1 VGFVLLI
8 ACANVANLFLV
19 RAEARQREQ
28 AIRAALGAS
37 RGDLMRQYLTE
48 SVTLAVGGGLLGLG
62 LAWVGVQGLL
72 RLAPAQLPQALEP
85 GIDGSVL
92 VFTAVISVVSG
103 LLFGLFPAFR
113 YGGRD
118 LSNSLKDGGRSS
130 TTGRE
135 RHRTRSGL
143 VVAQVALAR
152 SAIGPGTTPGQRR
165 LEGPGPSHRFGGNVT
180 DHTDRYAPSCLFLG
194 VPRGPVG
201 TTGRARQARAGTSSV
216 GGRVTAISRPWNGIC
231 LFYNGLYCGT

>member
-1 VGFVLLI
+1 MI
-8 ACANVANLFLV
+8 ITESQY
-19 RAEARQREQ
+19 RRIEARQREQ

-48 SVTLAVGGGLLGLG
+48 SVTLAVGGGLLALG

-72 RLAPAQLPQALEP
+72 RLAPAQLPQALQP

-103 LLFGLFPAFR
+103 VLFGLFPAFR
-113 YGGRD
+113 YGRRD

-135 RHRTRSGL
+135 RHRTRSAL
-143 VVAQVALAR
+143 VVVQVALALVLLVGSGLMLKSFVALGSVDLGFR
-152 SAIGPGTTPGQRR
+152 P
-165 LEGPGPSHRFGGNVT
+165 EGSMTYRF
-180 DHTDRYAPSCLFLG
+180 ALPE
-194 VPRGPVG
+194 
-201 TTGRARQARAGTSSV
+201 AE
-216 GGRVTAISRPWNGIC
+216 
-231 LFYNGLYCGT
+231 